1 MIKSFEK
8 ILIVLLIVSLAF
20 GIVGLNYSY
29 AAEATLTISTAK
41 VNQEF
46 TVTVNIPSDAVGY
59 EGKIEVTFSDKT
71 TLSSGKLVKITG
83 LDGEFSHPGNMTTKF
98 KASSAGTATVKVT
111 SLIITNKVGEQV
123 NKKTELTQTI
133 NVEAEKVEQPTT
145 PSAPTEQPTT
155 PTTPTTPTPTTP
167 NTNTESGYRLT
178 GDTVY
183 ALEKLNVRKSAS
195 TSAEKLGQLAKGAST
210 KRIAVGDNGW
220 DKIEYN
226 GTTGYVATQYLTTQK
241 PGTTPTN
248 TATNTTTNT
257 TNENTV
263 ADNKPAEPGWTAT
276 GDTVYSLKSLNVRE
290 GWGTS
295 FKSIGGLSVGQKVKR
310 IAVGSNGW
318 DKIQYEGKDAYVFS
332 KHLTTS
338 KEEVDKLLEE
348 LKEEE
353 NETVNNTVANAT
365 VENTVA
371 NSTNVA
377 ENAMTNEEMY
387 NMLVDEIGVIPQVGR
402 SIVDY
407 IYIIGVVAGLV
418 SIGFVSIKIHEK
430 NEE

>member
-1 MIKSFEK
+1 MIKGFEK
-8 ILIVLLIVSLAF
+8 IFIVLLIVSLAF

-29 AAEATLTISTAK
+29 ATEATLTISSAK

-46 TVTVNIPSDAVGY
+46 TVKVNIPSEAVGY
-59 EGKIEVTFSDKT
+59 QGKIEVTFSDKT
-71 TLSSGKLVKITG
+71 TLSSGKLVKMTG
-83 LDGEFSHPGNMTTKF
+83 LDGDYSHPGNMSAKF

-111 SLIITNKVGEQV
+111 GLVITNEKEEQV
-123 NKKTELTQTI
+123 NKNTEITQTI

-145 PSAPTEQPTT
+145 PSAPTQQPTT
-155 PTTPTTPTPTTP
+155 STTPSTSPDTSTS
-167 NTNTESGYRLT
+167 TEPGYRLT

-241 PGTTPTN
+241 PGTTVEN
-248 TATNTTTNT
+248 TATNEVSNT
-257 TNENTV
+257 TNENKV
-263 ADNKPAEPGWTAT
+263 ADNKVVEPAWTAT

-310 IAVGSNGW
+310 VAVGSNGW
-318 DKIQYEGKDAYVFS
+318 DKIQYEGKDAYVLS

-348 LKEEE
+348 KKNAE
-353 NETVNNTVANAT
+353 NEIANNTTVNNTVENSAIDNT
-365 VENTVA
+365 NVTENT
-371 NSTNVA
+371 
-377 ENAMTNEEMY
+377 MTNEEMY

-402 SIVDY
+402 SIIDY
-407 IYIIGVVAGLV
+407 IYIIGVIAGLI
-418 SIGFVSIKIHEK
+418 SIGFVSTKIHEK